1 MSGLVYV
8 IDAVLLFALE
18 VVEVSSELGIL
29 LLILPFLLMSAGMIL
44 FVLDGRAQSRRTR
57 ELIRRIV

>member
-1 MSGLVYV
+1 LSGLVYV